1 MLPEPCLAPHSP
13 PAVHRDWTVSPPLC
27 RPWPCACTDVLCL
40 ATDLC
45 LPGLLFTLPRLLQ
58 GYLVGQ
64 AQLQENLWLLAYFVV
79 LVVSVV
85 DWIVSLSLA
94 CEEVGG
100 VSAPR
105 PRQPCGYDVQVQLSP
120 EPCVRL
126 PGAVH
131 VLEGLG
137 FPHRRKDTGARQPRF
152 PLRCPIGERTW
163 KQGPSC
169 CDSLS
174 FRLQ

>member
-1 MLPEPCLAPHSP
+1 MLPDPCSAPHSP
-13 PAVHRDWTVSPPLC
+13 PAVHGDWTVNSPLC
-27 RPWPCACTDVLCL
+27 RPWPCVCTGVLCL
-40 ATDLC
+40 ATGLC

-79 LVVSVV
+79 LVVSAV
-85 DWIVSLSLA
+85 DWTVSLSLA

-120 EPCVRL
+120 EPCVHL

-137 FPHRRKDTGARQPRF
+137 FPHCRKVTGA
-152 PLRCPIGERTW
+152 
-163 KQGPSC
+163 
-169 CDSLS
+169 
-174 FRLQ
+174 

>member
-1 MLPEPCLAPHSP
+1 M
-13 PAVHRDWTVSPPLC
+13 
-27 RPWPCACTDVLCL
+27 
-40 ATDLC
+40 
-45 LPGLLFTLPRLLQ
+45 LFTLPHLLQ

-85 DWIVSLSLA
+85 DWIISLSLA

-105 PRQPCGYDVQVQLSP
+105 LRQPCGYDVQVQLSP
-120 EPCVRL
+120 EPCVYL

-137 FPHRRKDTGARQPRF
+137 FPHHRKDTGARQPRF
-152 PLRCPIGERTW
+152 PLWCPIGERTW

>member
-1 MLPEPCLAPHSP
+1 MN
-13 PAVHRDWTVSPPLC
+13 PPLC

-45 LPGLLFTLPRLLQ
+45 LPGLLFTLPHLLQ

-105 PRQPCGYDVQVQLSP
+105 LRQLCGYDAQVQLSP
-120 EPCVRL
+120 EPCVYL

-137 FPHRRKDTGARQPRF
+137 FPIIGKILGLDSQGF
-152 PLRCPIGERTW
+152 PCGVPLGRGPGSRVQVAVTPCPSGCSELTW
-163 KQGPSC
+163 SGP
-169 CDSLS
+169 
-174 FRLQ
+174 